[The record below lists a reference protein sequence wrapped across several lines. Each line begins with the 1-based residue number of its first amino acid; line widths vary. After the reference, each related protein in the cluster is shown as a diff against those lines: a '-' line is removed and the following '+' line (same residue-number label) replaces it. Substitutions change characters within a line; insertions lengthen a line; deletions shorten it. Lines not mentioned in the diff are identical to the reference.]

1 MSKTRMG
8 KRVASLLLSL
18 VMMLSLLPTTVYATG
33 GTGETSDVIVEET
46 NTSDDNTVGGTTGN
60 PELTGED
67 EGGGAANVSEGETAT
82 VATIGSAT
90 YESLDEAITAVADGQ
105 TIVVNAGEYTLNG
118 SLNYTGKAFT
128 IAAADGADVSFDMSA
143 AVALHG
149 AKITFNNVT
158 FDYKTNG
165 NYIGLQHTDTLVYN
179 NCTINGMVFLYA
191 VNETFNGCT
200 FNQTSAGAYN
210 VWTYGAQN
218 VAFNGCTFNCVGR
231 CVLVYNEG
239 ANHKTDLTV
248 TKTSFNASAPVTG
261 KAAIEIDTSLMAGGA
276 TITVDEQTTAAGFDN
291 GSNSGNSL
299 WNDKM
304 QTADTNKNTTVT
316 VAGETVFEP
325 KATASAVATTKDG
338 REYATLT
345 EALAAVTESNPLT
358 SVTEEAWP
366 AATPVYYNGSFYATI
381 GELLYDAQQKTGA
394 ITPENAPDT
403 AVIYCRPGTTI
414 PTGKA
419 SHPSFVTSTTIYGNG
434 ATLSGVTEWD
444 VENYYTLTKDIT
456 INLYSLNGGASVWGT
471 RRSDYA
477 VTVNMVDCKDAHEVL
492 FNYGSG
498 NGRVDVTV
506 KDSTF
511 LKSGGAAHGWP
522 VSINCLGSL
531 LVDGCTFD
539 GVTTGV
545 VVNVKQPS
553 ENGKMAVTVKNSTFN
568 NVTGQDS
575 NKGALRVTGQQACDI
590 DLTIENVAFTG
601 THADPEDITIGNVK
615 SEENLGKVS
624 YNISGTD
631 ASMTTH
637 KAGATEAAKETL
649 VSGTT
654 YTGTNAATAAG
665 DGTEANPYTLEQLG
679 TMTRQAYIEAQNRLN
694 GIMYVTVGNYA
705 YDTNGVLGNGVRDDT
720 TGQIPDHSKLNAY
733 GENGYLGEKND
744 GANGKSVVFVGGSIT
759 SGVTGYTSID
769 KIGTSLLL
777 ALPAYTNVT
786 FKGITF
792 NNVMSFN
799 YQLYTSPWSQLGE
812 LKFDGCTFNG
822 IIVGAI
828 AAQTLTFNKCVFEN
842 YTNTTDANSSNPTWI
857 RPAYGNWTQGDNE
870 GQGSD
875 FKSLTTINFTDN
887 KVTSTRPV
895 KFEYISQWNIT
906 STVTATGNS
915 FDISRQAGDTTIK
928 NVGLYLGAHTDANA
942 FNLVAENNT
951 KSANTAALYTIP
963 EGKTSLPLGS
973 TVKNLAGEPVELTDA
988 LKWKAGDAET
998 DKIVL
1003 ETVEA
1008 VASVGSKQYGS
1019 LQAAIDA
1026 ASRNATVTMLADTKE
1041 NVTISKAL
1049 TLDLNGFTLNGGT
1062 EKGKP
1067 ALTITARIVT
1077 IKDSSEAQTG
1087 TIMREDTAENSGVSS
1102 HYVIDIQGNG
1112 WVIFKSGTVK
1122 NGSGAGGTKGASLVR
1137 VGDDS
1142 VKNYPGLVINGGT
1155 FTQDNFIVIKVD
1167 RGHLTLNGGTLNSAN
1182 TYAVENW
1189 FNATIKGGTV
1199 NGAVSSW
1206 TYSAGSNSTLTISGG
1221 TVNGDVTSVNYGDAD
1236 KVAKVEITDGTV
1248 NGQLDTRSYDPNT
1261 GELTSIDDAAKA
1273 TIKVS
1278 GGTFSSAVPA
1288 EYCAAGFIPT
1298 ANADG
1303 TYGVQQQQQ
1312 VLAKIGDTAY
1322 YTMDAAFHAV
1332 QAGETIVMQRDYT
1345 TGAEQ
1350 YSGNK
1355 SFAIDLNGK
1364 TWTYTGTNTN
1374 HAAFEINYPDVT
1386 LTVKNGTVASN
1397 SMVGLIPSAMGVGGT
1412 ITYDNAG
1419 LVFEGVTMTA
1429 KGHSGIETNGN
1440 NTNDA
1445 VTLKNSTL
1453 NVPDGFGIYF
1463 PSSGTLTIDNSTINA
1478 KTMGVQVCAGS
1489 LSINAGSAITVTG
1502 DAVPKTE
1509 NDGAIQDGAAISI
1522 VNRTGYKGLGDVTV
1536 TGGKFTAKA
1545 GNKAIK
1551 AYDWANNTETEFTA
1565 AEKVAVSGGTFS
1577 SAVPEGLCATGY
1589 IPVANGDGTYGV
1601 ELSNYVVVGGIKGFE
1616 NTKFASFADAY
1627 DAIKPVLET
1636 ICEKDALGQGTPA
1649 NAAAFDAVFTDVKDG
1664 RATLTYTITGNVTY
1678 DETGYANL
1686 LTMGRRSSHYLTNER
1701 HLINFKFVG
1710 AEADRGATLTVNSNI
1725 TLPYEWWGE
1734 KITTAISFENLT
1746 ITGSASNG
1754 LYTYQHYFEG
1764 IDFKVN
1770 NCTLKGIKIYNCAN
1784 VGGSYTITNSTLD
1797 GTGAPA
1803 GAYAIHL
1810 QGNET
1815 APLNITISGNQI
1827 SGYDRGINIDQNTAV
1842 ATISGNTIGI
1852 NDVNRSCI
1860 QLTRLAS
1867 TEVKDN
1873 TLNLNGGNAFT
1884 LHKNLAAGSKINIA
1898 GNTVDGNGYLI
1909 YDDTKNAIDLT
1920 YTNNTITG
1928 NVDTTKG
1935 VYDGKTHALTDGVDV
1950 VINGVKAAQIGDV
1963 KYETLQAA
1971 IDAAN
1976 NGETVTLLADATEDV
1991 TIDKNITLDLGGKTL
2006 TNTGAGKATVT
2017 IAKGATATVQN
2028 GSIIGGTS
2036 YYNIQNNGIATF
2048 TGVTA
2053 TAGNTGSSM
2062 IDNWGTLTIESGTY
2076 EGGLNVVKSEEGS
2089 TLTINGGKFTR
2100 DWAPKYGVTGT
2111 ILVYG
2116 TTTIKDGT
2124 FIDKSTSNN
2133 ARVVVTGVVEGYTS
2147 ITYVKGGSFT
2157 RTGSGNIFHGLGKAT
2172 SDNFEV
2178 SGGTFNKSISDGYC
2192 ADGFIPTKNAD
2203 GTYGVKEGKYVAQVG
2218 KYNKYESLAEAIS
2231 HSSRSTIKLLA
2242 NVTENVTIP
2251 AGKTITLDLNGFT
2264 LNGGT
2269 GTANAALYNLGTI
2282 TIRDSSA
2289 AQTGTIKRDDAGIE
2303 GETSYYVIRNQGT
2316 MTIESGIVINNSGYR
2331 KVNSTGSMVGSSLIC
2346 NGDCDEGGTLT
2357 IKGGTFTQNNFIA
2370 IKNGVLGVLKVTG
2383 GTITSNHSA
2392 IQNWFEADITGG
2404 KITGQLW
2411 TDAWEEGKSVGKTTI
2426 GGDAT
2431 FAGEIV
2437 MDITGSVAPTLAING
2452 GNLNVTRW
2460 RITNAAANAGAKP
2473 AVSGGTFSSAV
2484 KEEYCATGYIPKDN
2498 GDGTYGVKE
2507 GVYVAKVDN
2516 VKYETLQ
2523 AAINAAK
2530 GNSTVRLL
2538 ANVTLTETAVFPAG
2552 KTVHL
2557 NLVGHNITATGTALR
2572 INGTTDIQSTGGVG
2586 TIEST
2591 GNVAVAVGNNASL
2604 TVYSGTL
2611 KGREGAVITGTSTG
2625 AKIEIKKNATLIA
2638 TDNAVIAGNGSQRDG
2653 KPNTILVRG
2662 GTFIGG
2668 IVTDGYIACGIYAPW
2683 NDNVTVSG
2691 GTFNITNGAGI
2702 VARAGTVKVTGG
2714 TFNCTGTAEGYVG
2727 DSKNK
2732 VPCAALVFDKAA
2744 KYPALTESSQI
2755 LVSGGSFSTDPAVNG
2770 ATLADGYVATQTDG
2784 MYKVAKADPTAE
2796 INGVKY
2802 DTLQA
2807 AINAAQATKG
2817 GATITLLKN
2826 INTESYY
2833 MVDGD
2838 NPVTIDLAGYNI
2850 TGSGISGLFYVTAK
2864 GDLTIKGKGTVTAV
2878 EDNGAAMA
2886 VWVRSPIAKVTLE
2899 GGTYTQQITNTADPH
2914 FDLIYVERGN
2924 VYVKGGT
2931 YKGATPDWTLNCYD
2945 EHYQS
2950 KEANI
2955 EVTGGTFVGFDP
2967 ANNKAEGENTNFVPA
2982 GYVSTKGADGN
2993 YTVEEYKPVEVWTG
3007 YSGAK
3012 VASYATVAEAAEK
3025 LDGNKW
3031 IVIGK
3036 DYTLTE
3042 DFTIG
3047 GENLDNLYLD
3057 VAEGATLTVAEGVTL
3072 TVAAN
3077 AKRLGVRDGATLVNK
3092 GTIVVCGSST
3102 SNGFAMLYGT
3112 FTGNELTVPE
3122 GCFLDNNGKNFFATA
3137 NENAVYEI
3145 TFGDG
3150 TVKKTA
3156 DSTNI
3161 KGGNVKQIKLLKDVT
3176 NGGWTLDSSSVGA
3189 EVVLDLNGHTISY
3202 NGANRYYATLNV
3214 YTKVTIKNG
3223 TVKYEGSKRGAI
3235 DLVGQGDLTIERD
3248 VTIDGGD
3255 GFAIFTSGTSKL
3267 TVNGKVTANGNYAI
3281 AGNGSKDAGGYID
3294 SCDIIVN
3301 GGAVISA
3308 SKGIAIYHPEKG
3320 TVTINGGTITGHT
3333 GIEMCAGQ
3341 LVVNGGSI
3349 TSNGDNMDATGSQ
3362 NAILDGAAISIINR
3376 NYPGGVPT
3384 AVIKG
3389 GTFAANGKDAQTVKA
3404 YDYTG
3409 DKVAEW
3415 TAAGDNVNISGG
3427 TFSSIPTNMGVLC
3440 ADGYKTVYDAYADMY
3455 NVVKQDAKITVGK
3468 RLSIGNDL
3476 TITYLV
3482 SMTDCTNPWVKFQF
3496 YNDDIKGYTTV
3507 EVKNYGTDTVTGPD
3521 GKPMDVFTFDFTGIN
3536 PQRMTDTLK
3545 ATVYAKDANGNVVEY
3560 QVDDYSVA
3568 QYCSNKLAK
3577 LGQNDPLRKLIGN
3590 LVAYGAAAQVYQN
3603 YRTDNLVSTVVS
3615 GAVSTDYTDRLS
3627 SVTQYTEKVLGTAGV
3642 NIKGKTLVLSNTFA
3656 VRVYFTVNKGVDIA
3670 NVSFNVTANGKTDTV
3685 NSFEKD
3691 EKLGYYYFDYANL
3704 NATQLDSEVKFE
3716 SFVNE
3721 TGVGDMVTYS
3731 VNTYLAKKMPN
3742 YDKSSNAYK
3751 LMAEL
3756 FNYGCACTEYAS
3768 K

>member
-33 GTGETSDVIVEET
+33 GTGETKNAIVEAT

-60 PELTGED
+60 PELTSED
-67 EGGGAANVSEGETAT
+67 EGGGANVSEGETAT
-82 VATIGSAT
+82 VATIGEAK
-90 YESLDEAITAVADGQ
+90 YETLDAAITAVKDGE

-118 SLNYTGKAFT
+118 SLAYADKAFT
-128 IAAADGADVSFDMSA
+128 IAAADGAKVSFDMSA

-239 ANHKTDLTV
+239 AIDKTDLTV
-248 TKTSFNASAPVTG
+248 ENTEFNASAPAEG
-261 KAAIEIDTSLMAGGA
+261 KAAIEIDTSLMEGGA
-276 TITVDEQTTAAGFDN
+276 TITVDDKTTAAGFAA
-291 GSNSGNSL
+291 GSNSGKTL
-299 WNDKM
+299 WNDKK

-316 VAGETVFEP
+316 VAGEKVFEP
-325 KATASAVATTKDG
+325 KATASAAAQIGETTY
-338 REYATLT
+338 ETLA
-345 EALAAVTESNPLT
+345 EAIA
-358 SVTEEAWP
+358 
-366 AATPVYYNGSFYATI
+366 AATAGQTVTLLTDLDLSTKGLTIAANKDVTLDLNGKTLKVANTNSGNIKVFGKLTLQDSTDTDKNGTGTGKVWTETPYIYGSQDKVLITAIDGGTFTMESGLIDAASSIADNANNGQFAVSVQNATADATVIINGGCIKAGWYAIAGNGQDIKYNGN
-381 GELLYDAQQKTGA
+381 
-394 ITPENAPDT
+394 IT
-403 AVIYCRPGTTI
+403 V
-414 PTGKA
+414 
-419 SHPSFVTSTTIYGNG
+419 
-434 ATLSGVTEWD
+434 
-444 VENYYTLTKDIT
+444 
-456 INLYSLNGGASVWGT
+456 NGGILESTA
-471 RRSDYA
+471 DYA
-477 VTVNMVDCKDAHEVL
+477 IYHP
-492 FNYGSG
+492 
-498 NGRVDVTV
+498 
-506 KDSTF
+506 
-511 LKSGGAAHGWP
+511 H
-522 VSINCLGSL
+522 
-531 LVDGCTFD
+531 
-539 GVTTGV
+539 
-545 VVNVKQPS
+545 
-553 ENGKMAVTVKNSTFN
+553 
-568 NVTGQDS
+568 
-575 NKGALRVTGQQACDI
+575 
-590 DLTIENVAFTG
+590 
-601 THADPEDITIGNVK
+601 
-615 SEENLGKVS
+615 
-624 YNISGTD
+624 
-631 ASMTTH
+631 
-637 KAGATEAAKETL
+637 
-649 VSGTT
+649 SGTT
-654 YTGTNAATAAG
+654 TINGGVVFGAAGGVSLNRGKLIVNNGIITSKGTGTTGDWGDGTGNQNAAAINVNAQYGSTSVEIKGGKITAEKDAILLTNGKDGTISVSGGTFSSAVKEEYCAEGYTPTANADGTYGVVEAATAVG

-679 TMTRQAYIEAQNRLN
+679 AMTRQEYIDAQNRLN
-694 GIMYVTVGNYA
+694 GIMYVTVGDYA

-720 TGQIPDHSKLNAY
+720 TGQTPDHSKLNAY

-759 SGVTGYTSID
+759 SNVTGYTSID

-777 ALPAYTNVT
+777 ALPAYTDVT
-786 FKGITF
+786 FKGTTF

-875 FKSLTTINFTDN
+875 FRSLTAINFTGN
-887 KVTSTRPV
+887 TVTSTRPV

-906 STVTATGNS
+906 STVTATGNF
-915 FDISRQAGDTTIK
+915 FDISKQDGDTAIK

-951 KSANTAALYTIP
+951 KSENTAALYTIP

-973 TVKNLAGEPVELTDA
+973 TVKDTNGNKVELTDA
-988 LKWKAGDAET
+988 LKWKAGDATT
-998 DKIVL
+998 DKLTLKSVPL
-1003 ETVEA
+1003 DTSA
-1008 VASVGSKQYGS
+1008 VASIGTAKYETLAEAFAAAKDGDTITLLTDCSGDGIRVEPNTFTTKGLTVDFAGHTYTVGGKLVGSGGTKSNGFQLNKDNKITFRNGAIYGDAS
-1019 LQAAIDA
+1019 VAGDDTTNWTGAPAILIQNYCDLTLSGMKVSGGYNTVYTMSNNCGTVVIENTTINAGGGGSGRAPFALDACGYSDYTGVSVTVKGTRTINGDIEVSRSASNENAVTLTLENGTVNGTLKIDSSIKSGDATTVTKSANVTLAAPDGYLWNAAGELVVAVAQVGENKYETLAAAIA
-1026 ASRNATVTMLADTKE
+1026 AANAGDTVMLLKNVTE
-1041 NVTISKAL
+1041 NVEIAKEKNL
-1049 TLDLNGFTLNGGT
+1049 TLDLNG
-1062 EKGKP
+1062 K
-1067 ALTITARIVT
+1067 
-1077 IKDSSEAQTG
+1077 
-1087 TIMREDTAENSGVSS
+1087 
-1102 HYVIDIQGNG
+1102 
-1112 WVIFKSGTVK
+1112 
-1122 NGSGAGGTKGASLVR
+1122 
-1137 VGDDS
+1137 
-1142 VKNYPGLVINGGT
+1142 
-1155 FTQDNFIVIKVD
+1155 
-1167 RGHLTLNGGTLNSAN
+1167 
-1182 TYAVENW
+1182 
-1189 FNATIKGGTV
+1189 
-1199 NGAVSSW
+1199 
-1206 TYSAGSNSTLTISGG
+1206 
-1221 TVNGDVTSVNYGDAD
+1221 
-1236 KVAKVEITDGTV
+1236 
-1248 NGQLDTRSYDPNT
+1248 
-1261 GELTSIDDAAKA
+1261 
-1273 TIKVS
+1273 
-1278 GGTFSSAVPA
+1278 
-1288 EYCAAGFIPT
+1288 
-1298 ANADG
+1298 
-1303 TYGVQQQQQ
+1303 
-1312 VLAKIGDTAY
+1312 
-1322 YTMDAAFHAV
+1322 
-1332 QAGETIVMQRDYT
+1332 
-1345 TGAEQ
+1345 
-1350 YSGNK
+1350 
-1355 SFAIDLNGK
+1355 
-1364 TWTYTGTNTN
+1364 
-1374 HAAFEINYPDVT
+1374 
-1386 LTVKNGTVASN
+1386 
-1397 SMVGLIPSAMGVGGT
+1397 
-1412 ITYDNAG
+1412 
-1419 LVFEGVTMTA
+1419 
-1429 KGHSGIETNGN
+1429 
-1440 NTNDA
+1440 
-1445 VTLKNSTL
+1445 
-1453 NVPDGFGIYF
+1453 
-1463 PSSGTLTIDNSTINA
+1463 
-1478 KTMGVQVCAGS
+1478 
-1489 LSINAGSAITVTG
+1489 
-1502 DAVPKTE
+1502 
-1509 NDGAIQDGAAISI
+1509 
-1522 VNRTGYKGLGDVTV
+1522 
-1536 TGGKFTAKA
+1536 
-1545 GNKAIK
+1545 
-1551 AYDWANNTETEFTA
+1551 
-1565 AEKVAVSGGTFS
+1565 
-1577 SAVPEGLCATGY
+1577 
-1589 IPVANGDGTYGV
+1589 
-1601 ELSNYVVVGGIKGFE
+1601 
-1616 NTKFASFADAY
+1616 
-1627 DAIKPVLET
+1627 
-1636 ICEKDALGQGTPA
+1636 
-1649 NAAAFDAVFTDVKDG
+1649 
-1664 RATLTYTITGNVTY
+1664 
-1678 DETGYANL
+1678 
-1686 LTMGRRSSHYLTNER
+1686 
-1701 HLINFKFVG
+1701 
-1710 AEADRGATLTVNSNI
+1710 
-1725 TLPYEWWGE
+1725 
-1734 KITTAISFENLT
+1734 
-1746 ITGSASNG
+1746 
-1754 LYTYQHYFEG
+1754 
-1764 IDFKVN
+1764 
-1770 NCTLKGIKIYNCAN
+1770 
-1784 VGGSYTITNSTLD
+1784 
-1797 GTGAPA
+1797 
-1803 GAYAIHL
+1803 
-1810 QGNET
+1810 
-1815 APLNITISGNQI
+1815 
-1827 SGYDRGINIDQNTAV
+1827 
-1842 ATISGNTIGI
+1842 
-1852 NDVNRSCI
+1852 
-1860 QLTRLAS
+1860 
-1867 TEVKDN
+1867 
-1873 TLNLNGGNAFT
+1873 
-1884 LHKNLAAGSKINIA
+1884 
-1898 GNTVDGNGYLI
+1898 
-1909 YDDTKNAIDLT
+1909 
-1920 YTNNTITG
+1920 
-1928 NVDTTKG
+1928 
-1935 VYDGKTHALTDGVDV
+1935 
-1950 VINGVKAAQIGDV
+1950 
-1963 KYETLQAA
+1963 
-1971 IDAAN
+1971 
-1976 NGETVTLLADATEDV
+1976 
-1991 TIDKNITLDLGGKTL
+1991 
-2006 TNTGAGKATVT
+2006 
-2017 IAKGATATVQN
+2017 
-2028 GSIIGGTS
+2028 
-2036 YYNIQNNGIATF
+2036 
-2048 TGVTA
+2048 
-2053 TAGNTGSSM
+2053 
-2062 IDNWGTLTIESGTY
+2062 
-2076 EGGLNVVKSEEGS
+2076 
-2089 TLTINGGKFTR
+2089 
-2100 DWAPKYGVTGT
+2100 
-2111 ILVYG
+2111 
-2116 TTTIKDGT
+2116 
-2124 FIDKSTSNN
+2124 
-2133 ARVVVTGVVEGYTS
+2133 
-2147 ITYVKGGSFT
+2147 
-2157 RTGSGNIFHGLGKAT
+2157 
-2172 SDNFEV
+2172 
-2178 SGGTFNKSISDGYC
+2178 
-2192 ADGFIPTKNAD
+2192 
-2203 GTYGVKEGKYVAQVG
+2203 
-2218 KYNKYESLAEAIS
+2218 
-2231 HSSRSTIKLLA
+2231 
-2242 NVTENVTIP
+2242 
-2251 AGKTITLDLNGFT
+2251 T

-2269 GTANAALYNLGTI
+2269 GTAKAALYNLGTI
-2282 TIRDSSA
+2282 TIRDTSEA
-2289 AQTGTIKRDDAGIE
+2289 KTGTIKRDDNGTE
-2303 GETSYYVIRNQGT
+2303 GETSYYVIRNWGT
-2316 MTIESGIVINNSGYR
+2316 MTIESGTVINNSGYR
-2331 KVNSTGSMVGSSLIC
+2331 KTNPTGSMVGSSLIC
-2346 NGDCDEGGTLT
+2346 NGDCKEGGTLT
-2357 IKGGTFTQNNFIA
+2357 IKGGTLTQNNFIA
-2370 IKNGVLGVLKVTG
+2370 IKNGVLGVLHVTG
-2383 GTITSNHSA
+2383 GKITSNHSA
-2392 IQNWFEADITGG
+2392 IQNWFKADITGG
-2404 KITGQLW
+2404 EIKGQLW
-2411 TDAWEEGKSVGKTTI
+2411 TDAWEEGKSVGETKI
-2426 GGDAT
+2426 GGDAKFT
-2431 FAGEIV
+2431 GEIV

-2452 GNLNVTRW
+2452 GNLDVTNW

-2473 AVSGGTFSSAV
+2473 AVSGGTFSSAVPAEYCAEGFIPTANADGTYGVKAGAYVAQIGDVKYETLQAAIDAVKANETIYVLGNIDLGTDELSTYDVKTTVKNVTIDLGGYTVTSAGKYTVYLKVNGWTIQNGTIQNTNASTTYGTLYVGGSYNSTTLKNLTVESATNGVYFAIASSKNGIKASITVEDGTKISGNYGVYMKGQPKPYRYTRDGQEILNVNGGEITGTTAAIAVFGAAKGNTKAGVIVNINGGKVYSDSYAIAGNGSPVLENTTINISGGKVFSNKDTAIYHPQAGTVTISGGEVYGVTGGVQMCAGTLNVTGGTISATGNGDVSGKTGDGSIPDGAAVSIVNRAYPAGAPTMTVSGGTFTSAAGVGAVQAYGWKNDSQQTWDKPNASVSGGTFSSAV

-2523 AAINAAK
+2523 AAIDAAK

-2572 INGTTDIQSTGGVG
+2572 INGTTDIQDTDKTGI
-2586 TIEST
+2586 IEST

-2625 AKIEIKKNATLIA
+2625 AKIEIRKNATLIA
-2638 TDNAVIAGNGSQRDG
+2638 TDNAVIAGNGSKRDG
-2653 KPNTILVRG
+2653 NPNTILVKG

-2744 KYPALTESSQI
+2744 NYPALTESSQI
-2755 LVSGGSFSTDPAVNG
+2755 LVSGGSFSTDPAANG
-2770 ATLADGYVATQTDG
+2770 ATLADGYVANTDESG
-2784 MYKVAKADPTAE
+2784 MYKVAKANPVAE

-2833 MVDGD
+2833 TVNGD
-2838 NPVTIDLAGYNI
+2838 NPVTIDLAGHNI
-2850 TGSGISGLFYVTAK
+2850 TGSGISGLFYVTVK
-2864 GDLTIKGKGTVTAV
+2864 GDLTIKGEGTVTAV

-2886 VWVRSPIAKVTLE
+2886 VWVRSSLAKVTLE
-2899 GGTYTQQITNTADPH
+2899 GGTYTQQISDTTDPH

-2931 YKGATPDWTLNCYD
+2931 YKGFTPDWTLNCKD

-3482 SMTDCTNPWVKFQF
+3482 SLTDCTNPWVKFQF

-3656 VRVYFTVNKGVDIA
+3656 VRVYFTVNEGVDIA

>member
-33 GTGETSDVIVEET
+33 DTGETENAIAEA

-67 EGGGAANVSEGETAT
+67 EGGGANVSEGKTAT

-90 YESLDEAITAVADGQ
+90 YESLDEAITAVADGE

-165 NYIGLQHTDTLVYN
+165 NYIGLQHADTLVYD
-179 NCTINGMVFLYA
+179 NCTINGVVFLYA
-191 VNETFNGCT
+191 VNETFNSCK
-200 FNQTSAGAYN
+200 FYQDSADAYN

-218 VAFNGCTFNCVGR
+218 VAFNGCTFNCVGKA
-231 CVLVYNEG
+231 VLVYNEG
-239 ANHKTDLTV
+239 AVDKTDLTV
-248 TKTSFNASAPVTG
+248 ENTEFNASAPVAG

-276 TITVDEQTTAAGFDN
+276 TITVDDKTTATGFAAG
-291 GSNSGNSL
+291 SKSGNSL

-325 KATASAVATTKDG
+325 KATVVKPVSVNGTSYETLEDAIDAATPDANGVVTYEISGKVDVTATGWVQVAKSGLTGLTAVKFVGTTDDAKICINGGLAILADQN
-338 REYATLT
+338 YDIDVSF
-345 EALAAVTESNPLT
+345 EALALSKLNPTYGGDYGHSTNYFTTWLRNSGAAENTVTYTNCTFPNGVSNNQ
-358 SVTEEAWP
+358 
-366 AATPVYYNGSFYATI
+366 YG
-381 GELLYDAQQKTGA
+381 KTVFDNCKF
-394 ITPENAPDT
+394 T
-403 AVIYCRPGTTI
+403 
-414 PTGKA
+414 
-419 SHPSFVTSTTIYGNG
+419 NG
-434 ATLSGVTEWD
+434 ATGL
-444 VENYYTLTKDIT
+444 Y
-456 INLYSLNGGASVWGT
+456 NLW
-471 RRSDYA
+471 
-477 VTVNMVDCKDAHEVL
+477 
-492 FNYGSG
+492 NYGG
-498 NGRVDVTV
+498 
-506 KDSTF
+506 STE
-511 LKSGGAAHGWP
+511 
-522 VSINCLGSL
+522 I
-531 LVDGCTFD
+531 
-539 GVTTGV
+539 
-545 VVNVKQPS
+545 
-553 ENGKMAVTVKNSTFN
+553 KNS
-568 NVTGQDS
+568 S
-575 NKGALRVTGQQACDI
+575 
-590 DLTIENVAFTG
+590 FTG
-601 THADPEDITIGNVK
+601 TRGIKAYSEGVDGGQIEVADTTFNGLGEKAAIVVSKATTVTLNKVDATECTKGLLQKDIDGGSLKTTIEANGTGISGKFDITATTTADAAKN
-615 SEENLGKVS
+615 EF
-624 YNISGTD
+624 NISAGTFTSEVSND
-631 ASMTTH
+631 YCADGFEV
-637 KAGATEAAKETL
+637 KANDN
-649 VSGTT
+649 GT
-654 YTGTNAATAAG
+654 YGVVEAATADG

-679 TMTRQAYIEAQNRLN
+679 AMTRQAYIDAQNRLN
-694 GIMYVTVGNYA
+694 GTMYVTVGNYA

-720 TGQIPDHSKLNAY
+720 TGQTPDHSKLNAY

-786 FKGITF
+786 FKGTTF

-812 LKFDGCTFNG
+812 LKFDNCTFNG

-828 AAQTLTFNKCVFEN
+828 AAQTLTFNGCEFKN

-875 FKSLTTINFTDN
+875 FRSLTTINFTDN

-895 KFEYISQWNIT
+895 KFEYISQWDIT
-906 STVTATGNS
+906 STVTATGNY
-915 FDISRQAGDTTIK
+915 FDISKQDGDTTIK

-942 FNLVAENNT
+942 FNLVAEDNT

-973 TVKNLAGEPVELTDA
+973 TVKDTNGNKVELTDA
-988 LKWKAGDAET
+988 LKWKAGDAT
-998 DKIVL
+998 ADKIVL
-1003 ETVEA
+1003 KTVEA

-1049 TLDLNGFTLNGGT
+1049 TLDLNSFTLNGGT

-1303 TYGVQQQQQ
+1303 TYGVQQQQ

-1419 LVFEGVTMTA
+1419 LVFENVTMTA

-1551 AYDWANNTETEFTA
+1551 AYDWANKTETEFTA

-1577 SAVPEGLCATGY
+1577 SAVKEEYCATGY
-1589 IPVANGDGTYGV
+1589 IPTTNSDGTYGV
-1601 ELSNYVVVGGIKGFE
+1601 KE
-1616 NTKFASFADAY
+1616 
-1627 DAIKPVLET
+1627 
-1636 ICEKDALGQGTPA
+1636 
-1649 NAAAFDAVFTDVKDG
+1649 
-1664 RATLTYTITGNVTY
+1664 
-1678 DETGYANL
+1678 
-1686 LTMGRRSSHYLTNER
+1686 
-1701 HLINFKFVG
+1701 
-1710 AEADRGATLTVNSNI
+1710 
-1725 TLPYEWWGE
+1725 
-1734 KITTAISFENLT
+1734 
-1746 ITGSASNG
+1746 
-1754 LYTYQHYFEG
+1754 
-1764 IDFKVN
+1764 
-1770 NCTLKGIKIYNCAN
+1770 
-1784 VGGSYTITNSTLD
+1784 
-1797 GTGAPA
+1797 
-1803 GAYAIHL
+1803 
-1810 QGNET
+1810 
-1815 APLNITISGNQI
+1815 
-1827 SGYDRGINIDQNTAV
+1827 
-1842 ATISGNTIGI
+1842 
-1852 NDVNRSCI
+1852 
-1860 QLTRLAS
+1860 
-1867 TEVKDN
+1867 
-1873 TLNLNGGNAFT
+1873 
-1884 LHKNLAAGSKINIA
+1884 
-1898 GNTVDGNGYLI
+1898 
-1909 YDDTKNAIDLT
+1909 
-1920 YTNNTITG
+1920 
-1928 NVDTTKG
+1928 G
-1935 VYDGKTHALTDGVDV
+1935 VYVAKVD
-1950 VINGVKAAQIGDV
+1950 NV

-1971 IDAAN
+1971 FDAAKT
-1976 NGETVTLLADATEDV
+1976 GDTVTLLKDVTEDV
-1991 TIDKNITLDLGGKTL
+1991 TINKDITLDLGGKTL

-2089 TLTINGGKFTR
+2089 TLTINGGKFTGTY
-2100 DWAPKYGVTGT
+2100 APSSGYTAV

-2116 TTTIKDGT
+2116 NTTITGGEFIQSVTTTG
-2124 FIDKSTSNN
+2124 SW
-2133 ARVVVTGVVEGYTS
+2133 AHPQVVMTGVVEGYEAFT
-2147 ITYVKGGSFT
+2147 TVTGGTFT
-2157 RTGSGNIFHGLGKAT
+2157 NKKSGEGIFRGLGKAT

-2178 SGGTFNKSISDGYC
+2178 SGGTFNKSVPDSYFKDGYFAKKT
-2192 ADGFIPTKNAD
+2192 ADGYTAD
-2203 GTYGVKEGKYVAQVG
+2203 GPYAVRLGTTAGYATLE
-2218 KYNKYESLAEAIS
+2218 EAFAAAKS
-2231 HSSRSTIKLLA
+2231 
-2242 NVTENVTIP
+2242 
-2251 AGKTITLDLNGFT
+2251 GDTITLLTDCESDRINLETKSITVDLNGKVLTSTAAYGVMFCAKNGHKITVKGDTRGSKLVGT
-2264 LNGGT
+2264 LMVTAETDGRIVINGGT
-2269 GTANAALYNLGTI
+2269 YENNQYCPIYINGAVSSESSTLTVKNATI
-2282 TIRDSSA
+2282 TALPGDSNQDNGVAVYLAGYSTSTFTRTTITAPVTGLEIR
-2289 AQTGTIKRDDAGIE
+2289 AG
-2303 GETSYYVIRNQGT
+2303 
-2316 MTIESGIVINNSGYR
+2316 
-2331 KVNSTGSMVGSSLIC
+2331 KL
-2346 NGDCDEGGTLT
+2346 TLT
-2357 IKGGTFTQNNFIA
+2357 NCT
-2370 IKNGVLGVLKVTG
+2370 VTG
-2383 GTITSNHSA
+2383 GSGEVVTNANGNGTTVTNAAVA
-2392 IQNWFEADITGG
+2392 ISQHTTKKDIDVTITGG
-2404 KITGQLW
+2404 TY
-2411 TDAWEEGKSVGKTTI
+2411 T
-2426 GGDAT
+2426 AT
-2431 FAGEIV
+2431 AAVYQTNVQG
-2437 MDITGSVAPTLAING
+2437 TGSE
-2452 GNLNVTRW
+2452 NVKVSIKSGTFKGAVSAE
-2460 RITNAAANAGAKP
+2460 TNNTV

-2523 AAINAAK
+2523 AAIDAAK
-2530 GNSTVRLL
+2530 GGSTVRLL

-2572 INGTTDIQSTGGVG
+2572 INGTTDIQDTNKTGI
-2586 TIEST
+2586 IEST

-2625 AKIEIKKNATLIA
+2625 AKIEIRKNATLIA
-2638 TDNAVIAGNGSQRDG
+2638 TDNAVIAGNGSKRDG
-2653 KPNTILVRG
+2653 NPNTILVKG

-2668 IVTDGYIACGIYAPW
+2668 IVTEGYIACGIYAPW

-2702 VARAGTVKVTGG
+2702 VARAGTVTVTGG
-2714 TFNCTGTAEGYVG
+2714 TFSCTGTAEGYVG

-2744 KYPALTESSQI
+2744 NYPALTESSQI
-2755 LVSGGSFSTDPAVNG
+2755 LVSGGSFSTDPAANG

-2826 INTESYY
+2826 INTKSYY
-2833 MVDGD
+2833 TVNGD

-2967 ANNKAEGENTNFVPA
+2967 ANNKAEGEGTSFVPA

-2993 YTVEEYKPVEVWTG
+2993 FVVTEV
-3007 YSGAK
+3007 K
-3012 VASYATVAEAAEK
+3012 VAEVNGVAYATLSEAIA
-3025 LDGNKW
+3025 
-3031 IVIGK
+3031 
-3036 DYTLTE
+3036 
-3042 DFTIG
+3042 
-3047 GENLDNLYLD
+3047 
-3057 VAEGATLTVAEGVTL
+3057 
-3072 TVAAN
+3072 AAN
-3077 AKRLGVRDGATLVNK
+3077 A
-3092 GTIVVCGSST
+3092 
-3102 SNGFAMLYGT
+3102 
-3112 FTGNELTVPE
+3112 
-3122 GCFLDNNGKNFFATA
+3122 
-3137 NENAVYEI
+3137 
-3145 TFGDG
+3145 GD
-3150 TVKKTA
+3150 TVK
-3156 DSTNI
+3156 
-3161 KGGNVKQIKLLKDVT
+3161 LLRDINTPEISYVISKSLT
-3176 NGGWTLDSSSVGA
+3176 I
-3189 EVVLDLNGHTISY
+3189 DLNGMTVTGSGYDAVFQID
-3202 NGANRYYATLNV
+3202 NADA
-3214 YTKVTIKNG
+3214 KVVIKNG
-3223 TVKYEGSKRGAI
+3223 KVVAVEQSGSAGKYTMAI
-3235 DLVGQGDLTIERD
+3235 W
-3248 VTIDGGD
+3248 
-3255 GFAIFTSGTSKL
+3255 
-3267 TVNGKVTANGNYAI
+3267 
-3281 AGNGSKDAGGYID
+3281 
-3294 SCDIIVN
+3294 
-3301 GGAVISA
+3301 A
-3308 SKGIAIYHPEKG
+3308 SKAGCEVTLEGLDVSQKITHTDDPQMDMIYAS
-3320 TVTINGGTITGHT
+3320 GGTITINSGNFVSGT
-3333 GIEMCAGQ
+3333 PAWTLNCNDTSYK
-3341 LVVNGGSI
+3341 NG
-3349 TSNGDNMDATGSQ
+3349 TAK
-3362 NAILDGAAISIINR
+3362 II
-3376 NYPGGVPT
+3376 VT
-3384 AVIKG
+3384 G
-3389 GTFAANGKDAQTVKA
+3389 GTFVGFDPANNKAEGENTSFVPAGYVSRMDEDGSYTV
-3404 YDYTG
+3404 
-3409 DKVAEW
+3409 VPE
-3415 TAAGDNVNISGG
+3415 
-3427 TFSSIPTNMGVLC
+3427 
-3440 ADGYKTVYDAYADMY
+3440 
-3455 NVVKQDAKITVGK
+3455 DAKITVGK

-3482 SMTDCTNPWVKFQF
+3482 NLTDCTNPWVKFQF

-3507 EVKNYGTDTVTGPD
+3507 EVKNYGTATVEGPD
-3521 GKPMDVFTFDFTGIN
+3521 GRPVEVFTFDFTGVN

-3545 ATVYAKDANGNVVEY
+3545 ATVYAEDASGNVVEY
-3560 QVDDYSVA
+3560 QVADYSVA

-3577 LGQNDPLRKLIGN
+3577 LGQDDSLRKLIGN

-3627 SVTQYTEKVLGTAGV
+3627 SVTQYTGKVTGAAGV
-3642 NIKGKTLVLSNTFA
+3642 TIKGKTLVLSNTFA
-3656 VRVYFTVNKGVDIA
+3656 VRVYFTVNEGVDIA

>member
-33 GTGETSDVIVEET
+33 GTGETNGAIVEA
-46 NTSDDNTVGGTTGN
+46 NTSDDNTVGETTGN

-67 EGGGAANVSEGETAT
+67 EGGGAANVSEGKTAT

-90 YESLDEAITAVADGQ
+90 YETLDEAIAAVADGE

-128 IAAADGADVSFDMSA
+128 IAAAEGAKVSFDMSA

-165 NYIGLQHTDTLVYN
+165 NYIGLQHADTLVYN

-218 VAFNGCTFNCVGR
+218 AAFNGCTFNCVGKA
-231 CVLVYNEG
+231 VLVYNEG
-239 ANHKTDLTV
+239 TDHKTDLTV

-261 KAAIEIDTSLMAGGA
+261 KAAIEIDTSLMKNGGA
-276 TITVDEQTTAAGFDN
+276 TITVDEQTKAEGFAA

-316 VAGETVFEP
+316 VGGVEVFVP

-498 NGRVDVTV
+498 DGKVIVTV

-553 ENGKMAVTVKNSTFN
+553 ENGKMDVTVKNSTFN

-624 YNISGTD
+624 YNISGTE

-637 KAGATEAAKETL
+637 KAGATEAAKATL

-665 DGTEANPYTLEQLG
+665 DGTEAKPYTLEQLG
-679 TMTRQAYIEAQNRLN
+679 TMTRQAYIDAQDRLN
-694 GIMYVTVGNYA
+694 GTMYVTVGDYT
-705 YDTNGVLGNGVRDDT
+705 YGTNGVLGNGVRDDT

-828 AAQTLTFNKCVFEN
+828 AAQTLTFNGCVFEN

-875 FKSLTTINFTDN
+875 FRSLTTINFTGN
-887 KVTSTRPV
+887 TVTSTRPV

-915 FDISRQAGDTTIK
+915 FDISKQAGDTAIK

-951 KSANTAALYTIP
+951 KSENTAALYTIP

-973 TVKNLAGEPVELTDA
+973 TVKDTKGNEVELTDA
-988 LKWKAGDAET
+988 LKWKAENAT
-998 DKIVL
+998 ADKIVL
-1003 ETVEA
+1003 KTVEA

-1026 ASRNATVTMLADTKE
+1026 ATAEQTVTLLTNLDLSATGL
-1041 NVTISKAL
+1041 TIAANKDV
-1049 TLDLNGFTLNGGT
+1049 TLDLNGKTLKVANTNSGNIKVVGKLTLQDSTDTAKNGTGTGKVWTETPYISGKQDKVLVAAIDGGT
-1062 EKGKP
+1062 FIMESGLID
-1067 ALTITARIVT
+1067 AA
-1077 IKDSSEAQTG
+1077 SSIADNANNGQF
-1087 TIMREDTAENSGVSS
+1087 AVSVQNENADAT
-1102 HYVIDIQGNG
+1102 VI
-1112 WVIFKSGTVK
+1112 
-1122 NGSGAGGTKGASLVR
+1122 
-1137 VGDDS
+1137 
-1142 VKNYPGLVINGGT
+1142 INGGCIKAGWYAIAGNG
-1155 FTQDNFIVIKVD
+1155 QDTTYNGNITV
-1167 RGHLTLNGGTLNSAN
+1167 NGGILESTADYAIYHPHSGTTTINGGVVFGAAGGVSLNRGKLIVNDGIITSKGTGTTGDWGDGTGNQNAAAIN
-1182 TYAVENW
+1182 VNAQYGLASVE
-1189 FNATIKGGTV
+1189 IKGGKITAEKDAILLT
-1199 NGAVSSW
+1199 NGKD
-1206 TYSAGSNSTLTISGG
+1206 GTIS
-1221 TVNGDVTSVNYGDAD
+1221 
-1236 KVAKVEITDGTV
+1236 
-1248 NGQLDTRSYDPNT
+1248 
-1261 GELTSIDDAAKA
+1261 
-1273 TIKVS
+1273 VS
-1278 GGTFSSAVPA
+1278 GGTFSSEVPA
-1288 EYCAAGFIPT
+1288 EYCAAGYTPVK
-1298 ANADG
+1298 NADG
-1303 TYGVQQQQQ
+1303 TYGV
-1312 VLAKIGDTAY
+1312 
-1322 YTMDAAFHAV
+1322 
-1332 QAGETIVMQRDYT
+1332 E
-1345 TGAEQ
+1345 
-1350 YSGNK
+1350 
-1355 SFAIDLNGK
+1355 
-1364 TWTYTGTNTN
+1364 
-1374 HAAFEINYPDVT
+1374 
-1386 LTVKNGTVASN
+1386 
-1397 SMVGLIPSAMGVGGT
+1397 
-1412 ITYDNAG
+1412 
-1419 LVFEGVTMTA
+1419 
-1429 KGHSGIETNGN
+1429 
-1440 NTNDA
+1440 
-1445 VTLKNSTL
+1445 
-1453 NVPDGFGIYF
+1453 
-1463 PSSGTLTIDNSTINA
+1463 
-1478 KTMGVQVCAGS
+1478 
-1489 LSINAGSAITVTG
+1489 
-1502 DAVPKTE
+1502 
-1509 NDGAIQDGAAISI
+1509 
-1522 VNRTGYKGLGDVTV
+1522 LG
-1536 TGGKFTAKA
+1536 
-1545 GNKAIK
+1545 
-1551 AYDWANNTETEFTA
+1551 
-1565 AEKVAVSGGTFS
+1565 
-1577 SAVPEGLCATGY
+1577 
-1589 IPVANGDGTYGV
+1589 
-1601 ELSNYVVVGGIKGFE
+1601 NYVVVGGIKGFE

-1649 NAAAFDAVFTDVKDG
+1649 NAEAFDAVFTDVKDG

-1710 AEADRGATLTVNSNI
+1710 AEAERGATLTVNSNI

-1754 LYTYQHYFEG
+1754 LYTYQPYFEG
-1764 IDFKVN
+1764 IDFTVN

-1827 SGYDRGINIDQNTAV
+1827 SGYDRGINIDQNTAE

-1860 QLTRLAS
+1860 QLTRLAN

-1898 GNTVDGNGYLI
+1898 GNTINNDGYLI
-1909 YDDTKNAIDLT
+1909 YDNTKQNIALT

-1963 KYETLQAA
+1963 KYETLAEAIAA
-1971 IDAAN
+1971 AKD
-1976 NGETVTLLADATEDV
+1976 GETVTLLADATEDV

-2089 TLTINGGKFTR
+2089 TLTINGGKFTGTY
-2100 DWAPKYGVTGT
+2100 APSSGYTAV

-2116 TTTIKDGT
+2116 NTTITGGEFIQSVTTTG
-2124 FIDKSTSNN
+2124 SW
-2133 ARVVVTGVVEGYTS
+2133 AHPQVVMTGVVEGYEAFT
-2147 ITYVKGGSFT
+2147 TVTGGTFT
-2157 RTGSGNIFHGLGKAT
+2157 NKKSGEGIFRGLGKAT

-2178 SGGTFNKSISDGYC
+2178 SGGTFNKSVPDSYFKDGYFAKKT
-2192 ADGFIPTKNAD
+2192 ADGYTAD
-2203 GTYGVKEGKYVAQVG
+2203 GPYAVRLGTTAGYATLE
-2218 KYNKYESLAEAIS
+2218 EAFAAAKS
-2231 HSSRSTIKLLA
+2231 
-2242 NVTENVTIP
+2242 
-2251 AGKTITLDLNGFT
+2251 GDTITLLTDCESDRINLETKSITVDLNGKVLTSTAAYGVMFCAKNGHKITVKGDTRGSKLVGT
-2264 LNGGT
+2264 LMVTAETDGRIVINGGT
-2269 GTANAALYNLGTI
+2269 YENNQYCPIYINGAVSSESSTLTVKNATI
-2282 TIRDSSA
+2282 TALPGDSNQDNGVAVYLAGYSTSTFTRTTITAPVTGLEIR
-2289 AQTGTIKRDDAGIE
+2289 AG
-2303 GETSYYVIRNQGT
+2303 
-2316 MTIESGIVINNSGYR
+2316 
-2331 KVNSTGSMVGSSLIC
+2331 KL
-2346 NGDCDEGGTLT
+2346 TLT
-2357 IKGGTFTQNNFIA
+2357 NCT
-2370 IKNGVLGVLKVTG
+2370 VTG
-2383 GTITSNHSA
+2383 GSGEVVTNANGNGTTVTNAAVA
-2392 IQNWFEADITGG
+2392 ISQHTTKKDIDVTITGG
-2404 KITGQLW
+2404 TY
-2411 TDAWEEGKSVGKTTI
+2411 T
-2426 GGDAT
+2426 AT
-2431 FAGEIV
+2431 AAVYQTNVQG
-2437 MDITGSVAPTLAING
+2437 TGSE
-2452 GNLNVTRW
+2452 NVKVSIKSGTFKGAVSAE
-2460 RITNAAANAGAKP
+2460 TNNTV

-2523 AAINAAK
+2523 AAIDAAK
-2530 GNSTVRLL
+2530 GGSTVRLL

-2833 MVDGD
+2833 MVNGD

-2993 YTVEEYKPVEVWTG
+2993 FVVTEV
-3007 YSGAK
+3007 K
-3012 VASYATVAEAAEK
+3012 VAEVNGVAYATLSEAIAAAK
-3025 LDGNKW
+3025 DG
-3031 IVIGK
+3031 
-3036 DYTLTE
+3036 D
-3042 DFTIG
+3042 
-3047 GENLDNLYLD
+3047 
-3057 VAEGATLTVAEGVTL
+3057 
-3072 TVAAN
+3072 
-3077 AKRLGVRDGATLVNK
+3077 
-3092 GTIVVCGSST
+3092 
-3102 SNGFAMLYGT
+3102 
-3112 FTGNELTVPE
+3112 
-3122 GCFLDNNGKNFFATA
+3122 
-3137 NENAVYEI
+3137 
-3145 TFGDG
+3145 
-3150 TVKKTA
+3150 TVK
-3156 DSTNI
+3156 
-3161 KGGNVKQIKLLKDVT
+3161 LLRDINTPEISYMISKSLT
-3176 NGGWTLDSSSVGA
+3176 I
-3189 EVVLDLNGHTISY
+3189 DLNGMTVTGSGYDAVFQID
-3202 NGANRYYATLNV
+3202 NADA
-3214 YTKVTIKNG
+3214 KVVIKNG
-3223 TVKYEGSKRGAI
+3223 KVVAVEQSGSAGKYTMAI
-3235 DLVGQGDLTIERD
+3235 W
-3248 VTIDGGD
+3248 
-3255 GFAIFTSGTSKL
+3255 
-3267 TVNGKVTANGNYAI
+3267 
-3281 AGNGSKDAGGYID
+3281 
-3294 SCDIIVN
+3294 
-3301 GGAVISA
+3301 A
-3308 SKGIAIYHPEKG
+3308 SKAGCEVTLEGLDVSQKITHTDDPQMDMIYAS
-3320 TVTINGGTITGHT
+3320 GGTITINSGNFVSGT
-3333 GIEMCAGQ
+3333 PAWTLNCKDTSYK
-3341 LVVNGGSI
+3341 NG
-3349 TSNGDNMDATGSQ
+3349 TAN
-3362 NAILDGAAISIINR
+3362 II
-3376 NYPGGVPT
+3376 V
-3384 AVIKG
+3384 KG
-3389 GTFAANGKDAQTVKA
+3389 GTFANFDPANNKA
-3404 YDYTG
+3404 EGENTNF
-3409 DKVAEW
+3409 V
-3415 TAAGDNVNISGG
+3415 AAGYVSRMDE
-3427 TFSSIPTNMGVLC
+3427 
-3440 ADGYKTVYDAYADMY
+3440 DGSYTVVPA
-3455 NVVKQDAKITVGK
+3455 NAKITVGK

-3482 SMTDCTNPWVKFQF
+3482 NLTDCTNPWVKFQF

-3507 EVKNYGTDTVTGPD
+3507 EVKNYGTATVEGPD
-3521 GKPMDVFTFDFTGIN
+3521 GRPVEVFTFDFTGVN

-3545 ATVYAKDANGNVVEY
+3545 ATVYAEDASGNVVEY
-3560 QVDDYSVA
+3560 QVADYSVA

-3577 LGQNDPLRKLIGN
+3577 LGQDDSLRKLIGN

-3627 SVTQYTEKVLGTAGV
+3627 SVTQYTGKVTGAAGV
-3642 NIKGKTLVLSNTFA
+3642 TIKGKTLVLSNTFA
-3656 VRVYFTVNKGVDIA
+3656 VRVYFTVNEGVDIA

>member
-33 GTGETSDVIVEET
+33 DTGETKNAIVEET

-67 EGGGAANVSEGETAT
+67 EGGGGTNVSEGETAT
-82 VATIGSAT
+82 VATIGEAK
-90 YESLDEAITAVADGQ
+90 YETLDAAIAAVADGE

-118 SLNYTGKAFT
+118 NLNYTGKAFT

-165 NYIGLQHTDTLVYN
+165 NYIGLQHADTLVYN
-179 NCTINGMVFLYA
+179 NCTINGVVFLYA
-191 VNETFNGCT
+191 VNETFNSCK
-200 FNQTSAGAYN
+200 FYQDSADAYN

-218 VAFNGCTFNCVGR
+218 VAFNGCTFNCVGKA
-231 CVLVYNEG
+231 VLVYNEG
-239 ANHKTDLTV
+239 AIAKTDLTV
-248 TKTSFNASAPVTG
+248 TDTKFVASAPVTG

-276 TITVDEQTTAAGFDN
+276 TITVDDKTTDTGFAA
-291 GSNSGNSL
+291 GSNSGKTL
-299 WNDKM
+299 WNDKK

-316 VAGETVFEP
+316 VGGKKVFEP
-325 KATASAVATTKDG
+325 VATASAVATTKDG

-381 GELLYDAQQKTGA
+381 GELLYDAQQNTGA
-394 ITPENAPDT
+394 IAPENAPVT

-434 ATLSGVTEWD
+434 ATLSGSTEWD

-456 INLYSLNGGASVWGT
+456 INLYSLNGGASVWST

-568 NVTGQDS
+568 DVTGQDS

-679 TMTRQAYIEAQNRLN
+679 AMTRQEYINAQNRLN

-705 YDTNGVLGNGVRDDT
+705 YDINGVLGNGVRDDT

-777 ALPAYTNVT
+777 ALPAYTDVT

-828 AAQTLTFNKCVFEN
+828 AAQTLTFNGCEFKN
-842 YTNTTDANSSNPTWI
+842 YTNTTYANSSNPTWI

-875 FKSLTTINFTDN
+875 FRSLTTINFTDN

-895 KFEYISQWNIT
+895 KFEYISQWDIT

-915 FDISRQAGDTTIK
+915 FDISKQDGDTTIK

-988 LKWKAGDAET
+988 LKWKAGDAEA

-1026 ASRNATVTMLADTKE
+1026 A
-1041 NVTISKAL
+1041 
-1049 TLDLNGFTLNGGT
+1049 
-1062 EKGKP
+1062 
-1067 ALTITARIVT
+1067 TA
-1077 IKDSSEAQTG
+1077 
-1087 TIMREDTAENSGVSS
+1087 
-1102 HYVIDIQGNG
+1102 
-1112 WVIFKSGTVK
+1112 
-1122 NGSGAGGTKGASLVR
+1122 
-1137 VGDDS
+1137 
-1142 VKNYPGLVINGGT
+1142 
-1155 FTQDNFIVIKVD
+1155 
-1167 RGHLTLNGGTLNSAN
+1167 
-1182 TYAVENW
+1182 
-1189 FNATIKGGTV
+1189 
-1199 NGAVSSW
+1199 
-1206 TYSAGSNSTLTISGG
+1206 
-1221 TVNGDVTSVNYGDAD
+1221 
-1236 KVAKVEITDGTV
+1236 
-1248 NGQLDTRSYDPNT
+1248 GQ
-1261 GELTSIDDAAKA
+1261 
-1273 TIKVS
+1273 
-1278 GGTFSSAVPA
+1278 
-1288 EYCAAGFIPT
+1288 
-1298 ANADG
+1298 
-1303 TYGVQQQQQ
+1303 
-1312 VLAKIGDTAY
+1312 
-1322 YTMDAAFHAV
+1322 
-1332 QAGETIVMQRDYT
+1332 
-1345 TGAEQ
+1345 
-1350 YSGNK
+1350 
-1355 SFAIDLNGK
+1355 
-1364 TWTYTGTNTN
+1364 
-1374 HAAFEINYPDVT
+1374 
-1386 LTVKNGTVASN
+1386 
-1397 SMVGLIPSAMGVGGT
+1397 
-1412 ITYDNAG
+1412 
-1419 LVFEGVTMTA
+1419 
-1429 KGHSGIETNGN
+1429 
-1440 NTNDA
+1440 
-1445 VTLKNSTL
+1445 
-1453 NVPDGFGIYF
+1453 
-1463 PSSGTLTIDNSTINA
+1463 
-1478 KTMGVQVCAGS
+1478 
-1489 LSINAGSAITVTG
+1489 
-1502 DAVPKTE
+1502 
-1509 NDGAIQDGAAISI
+1509 
-1522 VNRTGYKGLGDVTV
+1522 
-1536 TGGKFTAKA
+1536 
-1545 GNKAIK
+1545 
-1551 AYDWANNTETEFTA
+1551 
-1565 AEKVAVSGGTFS
+1565 
-1577 SAVPEGLCATGY
+1577 
-1589 IPVANGDGTYGV
+1589 
-1601 ELSNYVVVGGIKGFE
+1601 
-1616 NTKFASFADAY
+1616 
-1627 DAIKPVLET
+1627 
-1636 ICEKDALGQGTPA
+1636 
-1649 NAAAFDAVFTDVKDG
+1649 
-1664 RATLTYTITGNVTY
+1664 
-1678 DETGYANL
+1678 
-1686 LTMGRRSSHYLTNER
+1686 
-1701 HLINFKFVG
+1701 
-1710 AEADRGATLTVNSNI
+1710 
-1725 TLPYEWWGE
+1725 
-1734 KITTAISFENLT
+1734 
-1746 ITGSASNG
+1746 
-1754 LYTYQHYFEG
+1754 
-1764 IDFKVN
+1764 
-1770 NCTLKGIKIYNCAN
+1770 
-1784 VGGSYTITNSTLD
+1784 
-1797 GTGAPA
+1797 
-1803 GAYAIHL
+1803 
-1810 QGNET
+1810 
-1815 APLNITISGNQI
+1815 
-1827 SGYDRGINIDQNTAV
+1827 
-1842 ATISGNTIGI
+1842 
-1852 NDVNRSCI
+1852 
-1860 QLTRLAS
+1860 
-1867 TEVKDN
+1867 
-1873 TLNLNGGNAFT
+1873 
-1884 LHKNLAAGSKINIA
+1884 
-1898 GNTVDGNGYLI
+1898 
-1909 YDDTKNAIDLT
+1909 
-1920 YTNNTITG
+1920 
-1928 NVDTTKG
+1928 
-1935 VYDGKTHALTDGVDV
+1935 
-1950 VINGVKAAQIGDV
+1950 
-1963 KYETLQAA
+1963 
-1971 IDAAN
+1971 
-1976 NGETVTLLADATEDV
+1976 TVTLLADATEDV

-2006 TNTGAGKATVT
+2006 TNTGAGKATISVKDSAVVT
-2017 IAKGATATVQN
+2017 VKN
-2028 GSIIGGTS
+2028 GFVMGGTK
-2036 YYNIQNNGIATF
+2036 YYNIEVTKDSNANLTLMD
-2048 TGVTA
+2048 VTA
-2053 TAGNTGSSM
+2053 TAGNNDSSM

-2089 TLTINGGKFTR
+2089 TLTINGGKFTGTH
-2100 DWAPKYGVTGT
+2100 AQSSSYNGV
-2111 ILVYG
+2111 ILSAG
-2116 TTTIKDGT
+2116 TTTINDGE
-2124 FIDKSTSNN
+2124 FIQSATTP
-2133 ARVVVTGVVEGYTS
+2133 RWCYPQVVLVMQVTGYTS
-2147 ITYVKGGSFT
+2147 LVTVNGGTFT
-2157 RTGSGNIFHGLGKAT
+2157 NKYSSSGAKIFHPGTGAT
-2172 SDNFEV
+2172 SDNLAV
-2178 SGGTFNKSISDGYC
+2178 KGGTFNKEVPDSYC

-2303 GETSYYVIRNQGT
+2303 GETSYYVIRNRGT
-2316 MTIESGIVINNSGYR
+2316 MTIESGNVINNSGYR

-2370 IKNGVLGVLKVTG
+2370 IKNGALGVLHVTG

-2392 IQNWFEADITGG
+2392 IQNWFVANITGG
-2404 KITGQLW
+2404 KINGQLW
-2411 TDAWEEGKSVGKTTI
+2411 TDAYIADESVGQTTI
-2426 GGDAT
+2426 GGDAK
-2431 FAGEIV
+2431 FSGEIV

-2452 GNLNVTRW
+2452 GNLNVTNW
-2460 RITNAAANAGAKP
+2460 RITSAAAKAGAKP
-2473 AVSGGTFSSAV
+2473 AVSGGTFTSAV

-2523 AAINAAK
+2523 AAIDAAK
-2530 GNSTVRLL
+2530 GGSTVRLL

-2557 NLVGHNITATGTALR
+2557 NLVGHSITATGTALR
-2572 INGTTDIQSTGGVG
+2572 INGKTDIQSTDGVG

-2625 AKIEIKKNATLIA
+2625 AKIEIRKNATLIA
-2638 TDNAVIAGNGSQRDG
+2638 TDNAVIAGNGSKRDG
-2653 KPNTILVRG
+2653 KPNTILVKG

-2668 IVTDGYIACGIYAPW
+2668 IVTKGYIACGIYAPW

-2702 VARAGTVKVTGG
+2702 VARAGTVTVTGG
-2714 TFNCTGTAEGYVG
+2714 TFSCTGTAEGYVG

-2744 KYPALTESSQI
+2744 NYPALTESSQI
-2755 LVSGGSFSTDPAVNG
+2755 LVSGGSFSTDPAANG
-2770 ATLADGYVATQTDG
+2770 AKLADGYVATPNADG
-2784 MYKVAKADPTAE
+2784 VYKVAKANPVAAIGD
-2796 INGVKY
+2796 VKY

-2807 AINAAQATKG
+2807 AITAAQDTKD
-2817 GATITLLKN
+2817 GATITLLTD
-2826 INTESYY
+2826 INTSSYY
-2833 MVDGD
+2833 EVKGE
-2838 NPVTIDLAGYNI
+2838 NPVTIDLAGHNI
-2850 TGSGISGLFYVTAK
+2850 TGSGISGLFYVTVK
-2864 GDLTIKGKGTVTAV
+2864 GDLTIKGEGTVTAV
-2878 EDNGAAMA
+2878 EDNKAAMA
-2886 VWVRSPIAKVTLE
+2886 VWVRSSFAKVTLE

-2931 YKGATPDWTLNCYD
+2931 YKGFTPDWTLNCKDDY
-2945 EHYQS
+2945 YQS

-2982 GYVSTKGADGN
+2982 GYVSTMGADGN
-2993 YTVEEYKPVEVWTG
+2993 FVVTEV
-3007 YSGAK
+3007 K
-3012 VASYATVAEAAEK
+3012 VAEVNGVAYATLSEAIAAAK
-3025 LDGNKW
+3025 DG
-3031 IVIGK
+3031 
-3036 DYTLTE
+3036 D
-3042 DFTIG
+3042 
-3047 GENLDNLYLD
+3047 
-3057 VAEGATLTVAEGVTL
+3057 
-3072 TVAAN
+3072 
-3077 AKRLGVRDGATLVNK
+3077 
-3092 GTIVVCGSST
+3092 
-3102 SNGFAMLYGT
+3102 
-3112 FTGNELTVPE
+3112 
-3122 GCFLDNNGKNFFATA
+3122 
-3137 NENAVYEI
+3137 
-3145 TFGDG
+3145 
-3150 TVKKTA
+3150 TVK
-3156 DSTNI
+3156 
-3161 KGGNVKQIKLLKDVT
+3161 LLRDINTPEISYMISKSLT
-3176 NGGWTLDSSSVGA
+3176 I
-3189 EVVLDLNGHTISY
+3189 DLNGMTVTGSGYDAVFQID
-3202 NGANRYYATLNV
+3202 NADA
-3214 YTKVTIKNG
+3214 KVVIKNG
-3223 TVKYEGSKRGAI
+3223 KVVAVEQSGSAGKYTMAI
-3235 DLVGQGDLTIERD
+3235 W
-3248 VTIDGGD
+3248 
-3255 GFAIFTSGTSKL
+3255 
-3267 TVNGKVTANGNYAI
+3267 
-3281 AGNGSKDAGGYID
+3281 
-3294 SCDIIVN
+3294 
-3301 GGAVISA
+3301 A
-3308 SKGIAIYHPEKG
+3308 SKAGCEVTLEGLDVSQKITHTDDPQMDMIYAS
-3320 TVTINGGTITGHT
+3320 GGTITINSGNFVSGT
-3333 GIEMCAGQ
+3333 PEWTLNCYGE
-3341 LVVNGGSI
+3341 SY
-3349 TSNGDNMDATGSQ
+3349 TSGEAN
-3362 NAILDGAAISIINR
+3362 II
-3376 NYPGGVPT
+3376 V
-3384 AVIKG
+3384 KG
-3389 GTFAANGKDAQTVKA
+3389 GTFANFDPANNMAEGKGTNFV
-3404 YDYTG
+3404 
-3409 DKVAEW
+3409 
-3415 TAAGDNVNISGG
+3415 AAGYVS
-3427 TFSSIPTNMGVLC
+3427 NMDE
-3440 ADGYKTVYDAYADMY
+3440 DGSYTVVPA
-3455 NVVKQDAKITVGK
+3455 NAKITVGK

-3482 SMTDCTNPWVKFQF
+3482 SLTDCTNPWVKFQF

-3656 VRVYFTVNKGVDIA
+3656 VRVYFTVNEGVDIA

>member
-33 GTGETSDVIVEET
+33 DTGETENAIAEA

-67 EGGGAANVSEGETAT
+67 EGGGANVSEGKTAT

-90 YESLDEAITAVADGQ
+90 YESLDEAITAVADGE

-165 NYIGLQHTDTLVYN
+165 NYIGLQHADTLVYD
-179 NCTINGMVFLYA
+179 NCTINGVVFLYA
-191 VNETFNGCT
+191 VNETFNSCK
-200 FNQTSAGAYN
+200 FYQDSADAYN

-218 VAFNGCTFNCVGR
+218 VAFNGCTFNCVGKA
-231 CVLVYNEG
+231 VLVYNEG
-239 ANHKTDLTV
+239 AVDKTDLTV
-248 TKTSFNASAPVTG
+248 ENTEFNASAPVAG

-276 TITVDEQTTAAGFDN
+276 TITVDDKTTATGFAAG
-291 GSNSGNSL
+291 SKSGNSL

-325 KATASAVATTKDG
+325 KATVVKPVSVNGTSYETLEDAIDAATPDANGVVTYEISGKVDVTATGWIQVAKAGLTDLTAVKFVGKTDDAEICINGGLAILADQN
-338 REYATLT
+338 YDIDVSF
-345 EALAAVTESNPLT
+345 EALALSKLNPTYGGDYGHSTNYFTTWLRNSGAAENTVTYTNCTFPNGVSNNQ
-358 SVTEEAWP
+358 
-366 AATPVYYNGSFYATI
+366 YG
-381 GELLYDAQQKTGA
+381 KTVFDNCKF
-394 ITPENAPDT
+394 T
-403 AVIYCRPGTTI
+403 
-414 PTGKA
+414 
-419 SHPSFVTSTTIYGNG
+419 NG
-434 ATLSGVTEWD
+434 ATGL
-444 VENYYTLTKDIT
+444 Y
-456 INLYSLNGGASVWGT
+456 NLW
-471 RRSDYA
+471 
-477 VTVNMVDCKDAHEVL
+477 
-492 FNYGSG
+492 NYGG
-498 NGRVDVTV
+498 
-506 KDSTF
+506 STE
-511 LKSGGAAHGWP
+511 
-522 VSINCLGSL
+522 I
-531 LVDGCTFD
+531 
-539 GVTTGV
+539 
-545 VVNVKQPS
+545 
-553 ENGKMAVTVKNSTFN
+553 KNS
-568 NVTGQDS
+568 S
-575 NKGALRVTGQQACDI
+575 
-590 DLTIENVAFTG
+590 FTG
-601 THADPEDITIGNVK
+601 TRGIKAYSEGVDGGQIEVADTTFNGLGEKAAIVVSKATTVTLNKVDATECTKGLLQKDIDGGSLKTTIEANGTGISGKFDITATTTADAAKN
-615 SEENLGKVS
+615 EF
-624 YNISGTD
+624 NISAGTFTSEVSND
-631 ASMTTH
+631 YCADGFEV
-637 KAGATEAAKETL
+637 KANDN
-649 VSGTT
+649 GT
-654 YTGTNAATAAG
+654 YGVVEAATADG

-679 TMTRQAYIEAQNRLN
+679 AMTRQAYIDAQNRLN
-694 GIMYVTVGNYA
+694 GTMYVTVGNYA

-720 TGQIPDHSKLNAY
+720 TGQTPDHSKLNAY

-895 KFEYISQWNIT
+895 KFEYISQWDIT

-915 FDISRQAGDTTIK
+915 FDISKQDGDTTIK

-973 TVKNLAGEPVELTDA
+973 TVKDTKGNEVELADA
-988 LKWKAGDAET
+988 LKWKAGDAT
-998 DKIVL
+998 ADKIVL
-1003 ETVEA
+1003 KTVEA

-1019 LQAAIDA
+1019 LQAAINA
-1026 ASRNATVTMLADTKE
+1026 AGKNATVTMLADTKE

-1167 RGHLTLNGGTLNSAN
+1167 RGHLTLNSGTLNSAN

-1374 HAAFEINYPDVT
+1374 HAAFEINHPNVT
-1386 LTVKNGTVASN
+1386 LTVTNGTVASN

-1463 PSSGTLTIDNSTINA
+1463 PSSGKLTIDNSTINA

-1522 VNRTGYKGLGDVTV
+1522 VNRTGYKDLGVVTV
-1536 TGGKFTAKA
+1536 TGGKFTAKT
-1545 GNKAIK
+1545 GNEAIK

-1627 DAIKPVLET
+1627 DAIKPVLEK
-1636 ICEKDALGQGTPA
+1636 ICANDALGQGTPA
-1649 NAAAFDAVFTDVKDG
+1649 NADAFDAVFTDVTDG

-1710 AEADRGATLTVNSNI
+1710 AEAERGATLTVNSNI

-1754 LYTYQHYFEG
+1754 LYTYQSYFEG
-1764 IDFKVN
+1764 IDFTVN

-1827 SGYDRGINIDQNTAV
+1827 SGYDRGINIDQNTAE

-1860 QLTRLAS
+1860 QLTRLAN

-1898 GNTVDGNGYLI
+1898 GNTINNDGYLI
-1909 YDDTKNAIDLT
+1909 YDNTKQNIALT

-1963 KYETLQAA
+1963 KYETLAEAIAA
-1971 IDAAN
+1971 AKD
-1976 NGETVTLLADATEDV
+1976 GETVTLLADATEDV

-2036 YYNIQNNGIATF
+2036 YYNIQNNGTATF

-2062 IDNWGTLTIESGTY
+2062 IDNFGTLTIESGSYT
-2076 EGGLNVVKSEEGS
+2076 GGLDTIKNEPGAKLTISGGEF
-2089 TLTINGGKFTR
+2089 TLTK
-2100 DWAPKYGVTGT
+2100 GT
-2111 ILVYG
+2111 SKG
-2116 TTTIKDGT
+2116 
-2124 FIDKSTSNN
+2124 F
-2133 ARVVVTGVVEGYTS
+2133 TGVVFNYGDLT
-2147 ITYVKGGSFT
+2147 ITGGTFT
-2157 RTGSGNIFHGLGKAT
+2157 QSDKSAPYGQAQVIHTDNKSGSSAPSTVITGGTFKNLCTRSTAWVVRAT
-2172 SDNFEV
+2172 NAAAGATKV

-2203 GTYGVKEGKYVAQVG
+2203 GTYGVKAGKYVAQIG
-2218 KYNKYESLAEAIS
+2218 SKKYETLADAI
-2231 HSSRSTIKLLA
+2231 RLAAKGKTITLLD
-2242 NVTENVTIP
+2242 NVTENVEI
-2251 AGKTITLDLNGFT
+2251 AANKNLTLDLNGFT

-2269 GTANAALYNLGTI
+2269 GTAKAALYNLGTI
-2282 TIRDSSA
+2282 TIQDSSA
-2289 AQTGTIKRDDAGIE
+2289 AKTGTIKRDDAGIE

-2316 MTIESGIVINNSGYR
+2316 MTIESGNVINNSGYR

-2523 AAINAAK
+2523 AAIDAAK

-2572 INGTTDIQSTGGVG
+2572 INGTTDIQDTYKTG

-2653 KPNTILVRG
+2653 NPNTILVRG

-2833 MVDGD
+2833 MVNGD

-2993 YTVEEYKPVEVWTG
+2993 FVVTEV
-3007 YSGAK
+3007 K
-3012 VASYATVAEAAEK
+3012 VAEVNGVAYATLSEAIAAAK
-3025 LDGNKW
+3025 DG
-3031 IVIGK
+3031 
-3036 DYTLTE
+3036 D
-3042 DFTIG
+3042 
-3047 GENLDNLYLD
+3047 
-3057 VAEGATLTVAEGVTL
+3057 
-3072 TVAAN
+3072 
-3077 AKRLGVRDGATLVNK
+3077 
-3092 GTIVVCGSST
+3092 
-3102 SNGFAMLYGT
+3102 
-3112 FTGNELTVPE
+3112 
-3122 GCFLDNNGKNFFATA
+3122 
-3137 NENAVYEI
+3137 
-3145 TFGDG
+3145 
-3150 TVKKTA
+3150 TVK
-3156 DSTNI
+3156 
-3161 KGGNVKQIKLLKDVT
+3161 LLRDINTPEISYMISKSLT
-3176 NGGWTLDSSSVGA
+3176 I
-3189 EVVLDLNGHTISY
+3189 DLNGMTVTGSGYDAVFQID
-3202 NGANRYYATLNV
+3202 NADA
-3214 YTKVTIKNG
+3214 KVIIKNG
-3223 TVKYEGSKRGAI
+3223 KVVAVEQSGSAGKYTMAI
-3235 DLVGQGDLTIERD
+3235 W
-3248 VTIDGGD
+3248 
-3255 GFAIFTSGTSKL
+3255 
-3267 TVNGKVTANGNYAI
+3267 
-3281 AGNGSKDAGGYID
+3281 
-3294 SCDIIVN
+3294 
-3301 GGAVISA
+3301 A
-3308 SKGIAIYHPEKG
+3308 SKAGCEVTLEGLDVSQKITHTDDPQMDMIYAS
-3320 TVTINGGTITGHT
+3320 GGTITINSGNFVSGT
-3333 GIEMCAGQ
+3333 PAWTLNCNDTSYK
-3341 LVVNGGSI
+3341 NG
-3349 TSNGDNMDATGSQ
+3349 TAK
-3362 NAILDGAAISIINR
+3362 II
-3376 NYPGGVPT
+3376 V
-3384 AVIKG
+3384 KG
-3389 GTFAANGKDAQTVKA
+3389 GTFVGFDPANNKA
-3404 YDYTG
+3404 EGEGTSF
-3409 DKVAEW
+3409 V
-3415 TAAGDNVNISGG
+3415 AAGYVSRMDE
-3427 TFSSIPTNMGVLC
+3427 
-3440 ADGYKTVYDAYADMY
+3440 DGSYTVVPA
-3455 NVVKQDAKITVGK
+3455 NAKITVGK

-3482 SMTDCTNPWVKFQF
+3482 NLTDCTNPWVKFQF

-3507 EVKNYGTDTVTGPD
+3507 EVKNYGTATVEGPD
-3521 GKPMDVFTFDFTGIN
+3521 GRPVEVFTFDFTGVN

-3545 ATVYAKDANGNVVEY
+3545 ATVYAEDASGNVVEY
-3560 QVDDYSVA
+3560 QVADYSVA

-3577 LGQNDPLRKLIGN
+3577 LGQDDSLRKLIGN

-3627 SVTQYTEKVLGTAGV
+3627 SVTQYTGKVTGAAGV
-3642 NIKGKTLVLSNTFA
+3642 TIKGKTLVLSNTFA
-3656 VRVYFTVNKGVDIA
+3656 VRVYFTVNEGVDIA